1 MGLGEQFGMVSLLPK
16 LMVNQLFHTY
26 VQWHA
31 IAFILGEICARPHS
45 DILERGWRA
54 VDASFNGWDDAVKH
68 SKNGMLWAPMRRLM
82 AKARKKREDD
92 MQARQ
97 NSAVSN
103 YQPGTPAS
111 STSGT
116 FAAVPTY
123 GEFPAATANYF
134 SEEDLDPIRPLQ
146 PGLPPETQW
155 NDMLPQTNN
164 SGLDDFM
171 PTQSQQQMQT
181 QLQAQFQQHNHQPG
195 RPWILDDSAL
205 LDLDMNG
212 VDNIEGWDDMAN
224 YFQME
229 LDPMLPPDARGTAF
243 GGGLGSWL

>member
-1 MGLGEQFGMVSLLPK
+1 VD
-16 LMVNQLFHTY
+16 QLFHTY

-45 DILERGWRA
+45 DLLERGWRA
-54 VDASFNGWDDAVKH
+54 VDASFNDWDDAVKH
-68 SKNGMLWAPMRRLM
+68 SKNGMLWTPMRRLM

-92 MQARQ
+92 MQALQ
-97 NSAVSN
+97 DSAASN
-103 YQPGTPAS
+103 YSLDTPTSSASGAFTVAPAS
-111 STSGT
+111 
-116 FAAVPTY
+116 
-123 GEFPAATANYF
+123 GEFLASNNYF
-134 SEEDLDPIRPLQ
+134 SEVNLDPIRPLQ

-155 NDMLPQTNN
+155 NDMLPRTNN
-164 SGLDDFM
+164 SGLDNFM
-171 PTQSQQQMQT
+171 PMQSQQEIQT
-181 QLQAQFQQHNHQPG
+181 QLEAQFQQHSHQPS

-229 LDPMLPPDARGTAF
+229 LDPTLPLDARGLAF
-243 GGGLGSWL
+243 SGRLGSWL